1 MGAKPRGVG
10 RPSKN
15 TLRVELRLDADD
27 EVTKALVRE
36 AKRRGVAIQ
45 KHIQD
50 ILTARHLSQPVQ
62 QQEPEQQQ
70 AQDSATALSEEW
82 M

>member
-1 MGAKPRGVG
+1 MGPKPRGVG

-27 EVTKALVRE
+27 EATKALVRE
-36 AKRRGVAIQ
+36 AERRGIALQ

-50 ILTARHLSQPVQ
+50 ILTARYLNQPTQ
-62 QQEPEQQQ
+62 QQEPEQQE
-70 AQDSATALSEEW
+70 ARDSATALSEEW

>member
-1 MGAKPRGVG
+1 MGPKPRGVG

-36 AKRRGVAIQ
+36 AKRRGIALQ

-50 ILTARHLSQPVQ
+50 ILTARYLNQPTQ
-62 QQEPEQQQ
+62 QQEPEQQETR
-70 AQDSATALSEEW
+70 DSATALADEF